1 MPIPSKPLFRADVLR
16 QKLAAFTLPSSLKG
30 NQDTLAKWRDL
41 IQSGTIDSFKEEA
54 ILPDFV
60 EAFFRG
66 MLGYTNPAD
75 NPVRHTLSREQHVKV
90 GGKFADAAIGVFG
103 SGRPQFIGV
112 LEGKGPLDPL
122 DKPHA
127 GRKVSAVEQAYNYAV
142 NLKCD

>member
-75 NPVRHTLSREQHVKV
+75 NPVRHTLSRNSTSRS
-90 GGKFADAAIGVFG
+90 AASSPMPRSAFL
-103 SGRPQFIGV
+103 GRAGLSLSEFSKARGRSIRSTSRTRAERFP
-112 LEGKGPLDPL
+112 PWS
-122 DKPHA
+122 KPTTMP
-127 GRKVSAVEQAYNYAV
+127 
-142 NLKCD
+142 